1 MKNRINW
8 DTYFFN
14 VVNDIAL
21 RSTCVSRQVGSIL
34 VKDKR
39 ILATG
44 YNGTVINAKH
54 CSDYSDQNIY
64 ENCRRKTLKVK
75 SGTRAEICKGVHA
88 EQNVIIQC
96 AKYGIALQNSIM
108 YVTCS
113 PCSICFKMIVNCEI
127 VAVKFLEWYPDIL
140 LEEIAHDAGYLIYK
154 EECLIVRNDYK
165 LQIRNKIKGNKR

>member
-1 MKNRINW
+1 MKDRINW

-14 VVNDIAL
+14 VVQDIAL
-21 RSTCVSRQVGSIL
+21 RSTCVSRHVGAVL
-34 VKDKR
+34 VKDNR

-54 CSDYSDQNIY
+54 CSSYSDNNVY
-64 ENCRRKTLKVK
+64 ENCRRKTLNVK

-96 AKYGIALQNSIM
+96 AKYGIQAQGSTLYI
-108 YVTCS
+108 TCS

-127 VAVKFLEWYPDIL
+127 IAVKFLEWYPDIL
-140 LEEIAHDAGYLIYK
+140 LEEIASDAGYLLYK
-154 EECLIVRNDYK
+154 EEGLIVRNDYK
-165 LQIRNKIKGNKR
+165 LQIRNRMKENE